1 MSLNLFIGSH
11 RRHEP
16 KQVIFSDGIRPGGDL
31 TELDGSNKASSR
43 LPLRRSTRSQKRVE
57 KSSAGESRSFVP
69 LLPPPSLFNEELTL
83 PCSSGSKPIGIR
95 PISRKLFH

>member
-31 TELDGSNKASSR
+31 TEIDGSNKASSR

-57 KSSAGESRSFVP
+57 KSSAGESRSFCTAP
-69 LLPPPSLFNEELTL
+69 TPSFT
-83 PCSSGSKPIGIR
+83 
-95 PISRKLFH
+95 F